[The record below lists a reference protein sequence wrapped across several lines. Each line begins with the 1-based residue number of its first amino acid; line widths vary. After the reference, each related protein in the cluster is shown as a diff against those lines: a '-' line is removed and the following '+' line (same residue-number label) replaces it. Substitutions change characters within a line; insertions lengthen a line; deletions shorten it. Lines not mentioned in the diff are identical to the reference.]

1 MKKII
6 KIKLVMIAV
15 AIASIY
21 LIFSFVKADINFENW
36 SESSRVSC
44 AIIFV
49 FVMIAVTI
57 TSKEVLE
64 D

>member
-1 MKKII
+1 
-6 KIKLVMIAV
+6 MIAV